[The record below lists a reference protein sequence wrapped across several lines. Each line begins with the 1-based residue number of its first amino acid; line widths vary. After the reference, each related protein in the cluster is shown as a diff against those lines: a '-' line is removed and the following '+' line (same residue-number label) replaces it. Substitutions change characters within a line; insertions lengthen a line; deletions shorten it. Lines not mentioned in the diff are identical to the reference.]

1 MHHHQQSYKLPR
13 AYGVTLQALTNRL
26 FYSRRHNTLL
36 ASLLLAGWQA
46 RHQGWQHVLP
56 VTTTTPSTAAI
67 TDQLHINTL
76 AGLLHLCSDACG
88 AG

>member
-1 MHHHQQSYKLPR
+1 MLHIESCIWPR
-13 AYGVTLQALTNRL
+13 ADGVTLQAAYRQVILQ
-26 FYSRRHNTLL
+26 SAQGHSTLL

-46 RHQGWQHVLP
+46 GHQGWQHVLP

-76 AGLLHLCSDACG
+76 AGLLHLSSDACG
-88 AG
+88 T